1 MVLPP
6 SLLTLHVIQHDF
18 RWFVVVSHLWR
29 RQGPEHA
36 LLACSQGSLDHR
48 TDCPLRKRGAWMR
61 CMQGSCN
68 LHWLIR
74 FIFAGKDRGGPR
86 LHEAQVV
93 RT

>member
-1 MVLPP
+1 MVLRP
-6 SLLTLHVIQHDF
+6 SLTLQVNQHAF
-18 RWFVVVSHLWR
+18 RRFVAVSRMWR

-36 LLACSQGSLDHR
+36 HLVYRQGSLDHR
-48 TDCPLRKRGAWMR
+48 TDCPLRKRGPYMR

-68 LHWLIR
+68 LHWLTKC
-74 FIFAGKDRGGPR
+74 IFAGKERGGQR